1 MSKKALFITL
11 AVVLIWSLSACGREE
26 KSDDGTHGI
35 GEAVQ
40 VDDVIIT
47 MNSASLVSYK
57 VKAEFTVENKG
68 TADLTLDPETS
79 FVIEGDNTGTKV
91 ELTLDPVGCSNS
103 LSGTVPAG
111 GSLTGDLC
119 WRSNPSDTWPTV
131 AFISYGGDSMASA
144 AAVWKVALEE

>member
-1 MSKKALFITL
+1 MRKKALFIIL
-11 AVVLIWSLSACGREE
+11 AALLIGCLSACGKEE
-26 KSDDGTHGI
+26 KSDDGTHGV

-40 VDDVIIT
+40 VNDVIIT
-47 MNSASLVSYK
+47 LDSASLVSYK
-57 VKAEFTVENKG
+57 VKVEFTVENKG
-68 TADLTLDPETS
+68 SADLTLDPETS

-91 ELTLDPVGCSNS
+91 DLTLDPVGCSNS

-111 GSLTGDLC
+111 GSLTGELC
-119 WRSNPSDTWPTV
+119 WRSDPSLTWPTV